1 MWKRVFTVAGM
12 LAVAFAAPTSA
23 QTNFLGTLQDAI
35 GTVTGS
41 DSSSSSGDLIGAL
54 SNDDIVAGLREAL
67 RVGADRVT
75 AQLGAADAFNAD
87 PDIHIPLP
95 PALQDVQSTLQTF
108 GLSSLA
114 DDVELK
120 LNRAAEKAAPQT
132 KELIWNA
139 ITNMTLDDA
148 RQIYDGPEDAATQYF
163 KRVSSDDIANAIK
176 PIVDQTLGEVG
187 AIASLD
193 EMMGQYSKLPF
204 APDVKADLTDH
215 AVQMTLQG
223 LFHYLA
229 REEAAIR
236 QNPAKRT
243 TDLLVRVFGG
253 E

>member
-1 MWKRVFTVAGM
+1 MWKRVFVVAG
-12 LAVAFAAPTSA
+12 LSITALAAPASA
-23 QTNFLGTLQDAI
+23 QTSLLDSIQGAI

-41 DSSSSSGDLIGAL
+41 DSSSSTGNPAEAL
-54 SNDDIVAGLREAL
+54 SYDDIVAGLREAL
-67 RVGADRVT
+67 RVGTERVT
-75 AQLGAADAFNAD
+75 AQLGAADGFNSD

-95 PALQDVQSTLQTF
+95 PALQDVQSTLRTV

-148 RQIYDGPEDAATQYF
+148 KRIYDGPEDAATQYF
-163 KRVSSDDIANAIK
+163 KRVSSDDIANVVR
-176 PIVDQTLGEVG
+176 PVVDQTLDEVG

-204 APDVKADLTDH
+204 VPDVKADLTDH

-243 TDLLVRVFGG
+243 TDLLVRVFGS
-253 E
+253 